1 MPLQSLTQKKTL
13 IEKMKKSIFYTI
25 IILFINS
32 SIGCAQLLENK
43 EAFSRADS
51 LRGSITS
58 PLRTCYDI
66 NYYHLDLKINPTER
80 FISGSN
86 EFRFT
91 ATRNFKQLQFD
102 LFENLDIEKVVYQN
116 QEMPFK
122 REFNAVF
129 VTFPKEILKGKKDV
143 FTVYYSGKPTVAKR
157 APWDGG
163 FVFAKHDDDKDWIAT
178 ACQGVGASIWWP
190 NKDQQADE
198 VDSALISISVPNA
211 LMNVSNGRL
220 VGTTDLKNGYTKY
233 DWKVVNPINNYD
245 IAVNAANYFHFSD
258 IYKGINGDL
267 TLDYYVLPENE
278 DKARK
283 QFVDVNR
290 MLEAFEH
297 WFGPYPF
304 YKDGFKL
311 VETPHLG
318 MEHQSAVAYGNKYLK
333 GYLGTDRS
341 GTGWGTKWDFI
352 IVHEAGHEWFG
363 NNITSKD
370 IADMWIHE
378 GFTDYSESLFVEYFY
393 GKPAGAE
400 YVIGLR
406 KNIRNDGPL
415 IGAYGVNKEGSSD
428 MYDKGA
434 NLLHTVRNI
443 INDDAKWRA
452 ILMGLNATFGKK
464 TTTTKEV
471 VDYINKQSGKNLNK
485 VFDQYLKFKNIPVLE
500 FKQEGNQVL
509 YHWLSNVKDF
519 DMPIQ
524 LEGSETYHY
533 PKTEW
538 AVLKTTTPFKNLKV
552 DKDYFI
558 DVKFLED

>member
-1 MPLQSLTQKKTL
+1 MRN
-13 IEKMKKSIFYTI
+13 IFTI
-25 IILFINS
+25 LIILLFFGISFS
-32 SIGCAQLLENK
+32 SYAQLLENK
-43 EAFSRADS
+43 EVFSRADS

-58 PLRTCYDI
+58 PFRTCYDI
-66 NYYHLDLKINPTER
+66 NYYHLDLKINPSER

-91 ATRNFKQLQFD
+91 ATKNFTTLQFD
-102 LFENLDIEKVVYQN
+102 LFENLAIEKVVYQN
-116 QEMPFK
+116 QEISFK

-129 VTFPKEILKGKKDV
+129 INFPDEILKGKQDV

-163 FVFAKHDDDKDWIAT
+163 FVFAKHDGDKDWIAT

-198 VDSALISISVPNA
+198 VDSALISISVPNG
-211 LMNVSNGRL
+211 LINVSNGRL
-220 VGTTDLKNGYTKY
+220 VGTTDLNNGYTKF
-233 DWKVVNPINNYD
+233 DWKVINPINNYA

-258 IYKGINGDL
+258 NYNGLNGDL
-267 TLDYYVLPENE
+267 SLDYYVLPENE
-278 DKARK
+278 AKAK
-283 QFVDVNR
+283 IQFEDVKR
-290 MLEAFEH
+290 MLAAFEY

-304 YKDGFKL
+304 YSDGYKL

-352 IVHEAGHEWFG
+352 IVHESGHEWFG

-378 GFTDYSESLFVEYFY
+378 SFTDYSESLFVEYWY

-406 KNIRNDGPL
+406 KNIRNDGPV
-415 IGAYGVNKEGSSD
+415 IGPYGVNKEGSSD

-434 NLLHTVRNI
+434 NLLHTLRNI
-443 INDDAKWRA
+443 INDDIKWRA
-452 ILMGLNATFGKK
+452 ILTGLNTDFGKK

-471 VDYINKQSGKNLNK
+471 IDYINKQSGKNLTK
-485 VFDQYLKFKNIPVLE
+485 VFDQYLRYKNIPVLE
-500 FKQEGNQVL
+500 FKQKGDHIL
-509 YHWLSNVKDF
+509 YRWVSDVENF

-524 LEGSETYHY
+524 FEGSEIYYY
-533 PKTEW
+533 PKTNW
-538 AVLKTTTPFKNLKV
+538 KALKTATTFKNLKV
-552 DKDYFI
+552 DKDYFVN
-558 DVKFLED
+558 VKFLGD

>member
-1 MPLQSLTQKKTL
+1 
-13 IEKMKKSIFYTI
+13 MKKINFWVI
-25 IILFINS
+25 IILFLNTLS
-32 SIGCAQLLENK
+32 TSAQLLKNK
-43 EAFSRADS
+43 EAFSKADS
-51 LRGSITS
+51 LRGSLTS

-66 NYYHLDLKINPTER
+66 NYYHLDLKINPSER

-91 ATRNFKQLQFD
+91 ATKDFKKLQFD
-102 LFENLDIEKVVYQN
+102 LFANLDIEKVVYQN
-116 QEMPFK
+116 QEIPFE

-129 VTFPKEILKGKKDV
+129 VTFPKEIAKGKQDV
-143 FTVYYSGKPTVAKR
+143 FTVYYSGKPTVAVR

-198 VDSALISISVPNA
+198 VDSALISISVPNEI
-211 LMNVSNGRL
+211 MNVSNGRL

-233 DWKVVNPINNYD
+233 DWKVVNPINNYG

-258 IYKGINGDL
+258 NYIGLNGDL

-278 DKARK
+278 AKARK
-283 QFVDVNR
+283 QFVDVKR
-290 MLEAFEH
+290 MLTAFEH

-318 MEHQSAVAYGNKYLK
+318 MEHQSAVAYGNKYLN
-333 GYLGTDRS
+333 GYLGRDRS

-363 NNITSKD
+363 NNITAKD

-378 GFTDYSESLFVEYFY
+378 SFTDYSESLFVEYFY

-406 KNIRNDGPL
+406 KNIQNDSPVIGP
-415 IGAYGVNKEGSSD
+415 YGVNKEGSSD

-443 INDDAKWRA
+443 INDDVKWRE
-452 ILMGLNATFGKK
+452 ILMGLNSTFGKK
-464 TTTTKEV
+464 TTTTKEI
-471 VDYINKQSGKNLNK
+471 VDYINKQSGKNLTK

-500 FKQEGNQVL
+500 FKQNGKKVL
-509 YHWLSNVKDF
+509 YRWLSDVEDF

-533 PKTEW
+533 PKTNW
-538 AVLKTTTPFKNLKV
+538 RVLKTTTSFKNLKV

-558 DVKFLED
+558 DVKFLEN